1 MSKSPILAGVV
12 GWPVTYSLSPVI
24 HSTWA
29 HRADINGYYIPV
41 AIPPTED
48 EFRQVI
54 NGLRRV
60 GFAGINVTKPHKE
73 NALRMADGA
82 SEIAKKAGAANMLTF
97 HEDHIYADN
106 SDVIGF
112 ANAVKDQSNNP
123 GNHGL
128 VLGAG
133 GAARGIILAL
143 QSLGLKKITITNRTR
158 EKAEALADEFTLDV
172 VDWDRRNISLD
183 TADILVNTTSLGM
196 TGQPPLEIDLSTLK
210 PKSIVADIVYS
221 PLETPLLKAASGH
234 HTIDGLSMLMH
245 QAVPGFKQWFG
256 GTAIVDEA
264 LKQTLLTEIK
274 RRETA

>member
-1 MSKSPILAGVV
+1 MSNPPILAGVV

-29 HRADINGYYIPV
+29 HRAGINGYYVPV
-41 AIPPTED
+41 AVPPSED
-48 EFRQVI
+48 EFRQII

-60 GFAGINVTKPHKE
+60 RFAGVNVTKPHKE
-73 NALRMADGA
+73 NALRLADEA

-97 HEDHIYADN
+97 QKDHIYADN
-106 SDVIGF
+106 SDVVGF
-112 ANAVKDQSNNP
+112 ANAVKEQSTNP
-123 GNHGL
+123 GIHGL

-158 EKAEALADEFTLDV
+158 EKAEALADEFSLDV
-172 VDWDRRNISLD
+172 VDWDRRSNNLD

-196 TGQPPLEIDLSTLK
+196 TGQPSLEIDLNTLK

-221 PLETPLLKAASGH
+221 PLETPLLKAASSQ

-256 GTAIVDEA
+256 GTGIVDAA